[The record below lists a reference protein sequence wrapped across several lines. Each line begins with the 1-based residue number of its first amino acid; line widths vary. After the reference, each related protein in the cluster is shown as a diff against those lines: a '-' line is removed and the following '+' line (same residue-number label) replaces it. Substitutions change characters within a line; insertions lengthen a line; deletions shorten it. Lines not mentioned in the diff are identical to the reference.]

1 MSKIPQ
7 GEWSAIA
14 ARHAQGESLSAIARS
29 YGCTPPAIHYV
40 LKRNGR
46 QAVESVEQPAEP
58 APSRSNEQP
67 HHETPPQTLRSN
79 GEIKLSLNRTNEPA
93 GGGGREPA
101 SPASAPARSEHQ
113 PAPSEQ
119 RPVPSE
125 HRLVPSEHRLAPSE
139 HRLAPSEQR
148 SAPIEQRPAPIEQ
161 RPAPIEQRP
170 APIEQRPAPSEHRL
184 APIEQR
190 PVTALQQH
198 RGPPRTADRALAST
212 DGLDSELHERA
223 EAAIETFRSCFDAA
237 LAEGSPHERARL
249 RQAASD
255 LMRVAARTTIV
266 LDRLNALSER
276 AAAWSDPR
284 SISNRRA

>member
-46 QAVESVEQPAEP
+46 QAVETVEQPAEA
-58 APSRSNEQP
+58 APSRSNEP
-67 HHETPPQTLRSN
+67 HRETPPQTLRPN
-79 GEIKLSLNRTNEPA
+79 GEIKLSLNRTNEST
-93 GGGGREPA
+93 GGASREPA
-101 SPASAPARSEHQ
+101 PSEHQ

-119 RPVPSE
+119 RPVTE
-125 HRLVPSEHRLAPSE
+125 
-139 HRLAPSEQR
+139 
-148 SAPIEQRPAPIEQ
+148 
-161 RPAPIEQRP
+161 
-170 APIEQRPAPSEHRL
+170 
-184 APIEQR
+184 
-190 PVTALQQH
+190 LQQQ

-276 AAAWSDPR
+276 AAGWSDPR

>member
-46 QAVESVEQPAEP
+46 QAVEKVEQPAEAAP
-58 APSRSNEQP
+58 ARSNEP
-67 HHETPPQTLRSN
+67 HREAPPQTLRPN
-79 GEIKLSLNRTNEPA
+79 GEIKLSLNRTNESA
-93 GGGGREPA
+93 SGGGRDPAPPA
-101 SPASAPARSEHQ
+101 SGAAHSEQRLAQSEQRLAPSE
-113 PAPSEQ
+113 PRPVPSEQ
-119 RPVPSE
+119 RPVPE
-125 HRLVPSEHRLAPSE
+125 
-139 HRLAPSEQR
+139 
-148 SAPIEQRPAPIEQ
+148 
-161 RPAPIEQRP
+161 
-170 APIEQRPAPSEHRL
+170 
-184 APIEQR
+184 
-190 PVTALQQH
+190 LQQH
-198 RGPPRTADRALAST
+198 RGPLHAASRALAST
-212 DGLDSELHERA
+212 DGLDSELHDRA

-237 LAEGSPHERARL
+237 LAEGSPHDRARL

-276 AAAWSDPR
+276 PAVWSDPR

>member
-46 QAVESVEQPAEP
+46 QAVEKVEQPAEAAP
-58 APSRSNEQP
+58 ARSNEP
-67 HHETPPQTLRSN
+67 HREAPPQTLRPN
-79 GEIKLSLNRTNEPA
+79 GEIKLSLNRTNESA
-93 GGGGREPA
+93 SGGGRDPAPPA
-101 SPASAPARSEHQ
+101 SGAAHG
-113 PAPSEQ
+113 EQ
-119 RPVPSE
+119 
-125 HRLVPSEHRLAPSE
+125 
-139 HRLAPSEQR
+139 RLAPSEQHL
-148 SAPIEQRPAPIEQ
+148 P
-161 RPAPIEQRP
+161 
-170 APIEQRPAPSEHRL
+170 PSE
-184 APIEQR
+184 PR
-190 PVTALQQH
+190 PVPELQQH
-198 RGPPRTADRALAST
+198 RGPLHAASRALAST
-212 DGLDSELHERA
+212 DGLDSELHDRA

-237 LAEGSPHERARL
+237 LAEGSPHDRARL

-276 AAAWSDPR
+276 PAVWSDPR

>member
-46 QAVESVEQPAEP
+46 QAVEKVEQPAEATP
-58 APSRSNEQP
+58 ARSNEP
-67 HHETPPQTLRSN
+67 HREAPPQTLRPN
-79 GEIKLSLNRTNEPA
+79 GEIKLSLNRTNESA
-93 GGGGREPA
+93 GGGGRDPAPPA
-101 SPASAPARSEHQ
+101 SGAAHSEQHLAPSEQ
-113 PAPSEQ
+113 RLAPSVPRPVPSEQ
-119 RPVPSE
+119 RPVTE
-125 HRLVPSEHRLAPSE
+125 
-139 HRLAPSEQR
+139 
-148 SAPIEQRPAPIEQ
+148 
-161 RPAPIEQRP
+161 
-170 APIEQRPAPSEHRL
+170 
-184 APIEQR
+184 
-190 PVTALQQH
+190 LQQH
-198 RGPPRTADRALAST
+198 RGPLHTAGRALAST
-212 DGLDSELHERA
+212 DGLDSELHDRA

-237 LAEGSPHERARL
+237 LAEGSPHHRARL

-276 AAAWSDPR
+276 PAVWSDPR

>member
-46 QAVESVEQPAEP
+46 QPAEKVEQLAE
-58 APSRSNEQP
+58 AAASRPNEP
-67 HHETPPQTLRSN
+67 DREAPPQTLRSN
-79 GEIKLSLNRTNEPA
+79 GELTLSLNRANESA
-93 GGGGREPA
+93 GGSSREPA
-101 SPASAPARSEHQ
+101 TLPIGLTRT
-113 PAPSEQ
+113 EQ
-119 RPVPSE
+119 RP
-125 HRLVPSEHRLAPSE
+125 APIE
-139 HRLAPSEQR
+139 PRPAPIEQR
-148 SAPIEQRPAPIEQ
+148 SAPIEQPR
-161 RPAPIEQRP
+161 
-170 APIEQRPAPSEHRL
+170 
-184 APIEQR
+184 
-190 PVTALQQH
+190 VTELQQH
-198 RGPPRTADRALAST
+198 RAPPPTAGRTLAVT
-212 DGLDSELHERA
+212 DGLDSELHDRA

-237 LAEGSPHERARL
+237 LAEGSPHDRARL

-276 AAAWSDPR
+276 ATVWSDPR

>member
-46 QAVESVEQPAEP
+46 QPAEKVEQLAE
-58 APSRSNEQP
+58 AAASRPNEP
-67 HHETPPQTLRSN
+67 DREAPPQTLRSN
-79 GEIKLSLNRTNEPA
+79 GELTLSLNRANELA
-93 GGGGREPA
+93 GGGSREPA
-101 SPASAPARSEHQ
+101 TLPIGLTRT
-113 PAPSEQ
+113 EQ
-119 RPVPSE
+119 RP
-125 HRLVPSEHRLAPSE
+125 APIE
-139 HRLAPSEQR
+139 PRPAPIEQR
-148 SAPIEQRPAPIEQ
+148 SAPIEQRSAPIEQ
-161 RPAPIEQRP
+161 PR
-170 APIEQRPAPSEHRL
+170 
-184 APIEQR
+184 
-190 PVTALQQH
+190 VTELQQH
-198 RGPPRTADRALAST
+198 RAPPPTAGRTLAVT
-212 DGLDSELHERA
+212 DGLDSELHDRA

-237 LAEGSPHERARL
+237 LAEGSPHDRARL

-276 AAAWSDPR
+276 ATVWSDPR

>member
-46 QAVESVEQPAEP
+46 QPEKVELPAEA
-58 APSRSNEQP
+58 APSRANEP
-67 HHETPPQTLRSN
+67 DREAHPQTLRSN
-79 GEIKLSLNRTNEPA
+79 GEIKLTLNRTNGPA
-93 GGGGREPA
+93 GAGSREPA
-101 SPASAPARSEHQ
+101 PPASAPARSDHHPAPSEQ
-113 PAPSEQ
+113 RLAPSEQRPAPSEQ
-119 RPVPSE
+119 RPVPSDQ
-125 HRLVPSEHRLAPSE
+125 RPVPS
-139 HRLAPSEQR
+139 
-148 SAPIEQRPAPIEQ
+148 
-161 RPAPIEQRP
+161 
-170 APIEQRPAPSEHRL
+170 
-184 APIEQR
+184 EQR
-190 PVTALQQH
+190 PVTELQQH
-198 RGPPRTADRALAST
+198 RGPPSTAGRALASS
-212 DGLDSELHERA
+212 DGLDSELHDRA

-237 LAEGSPHERARL
+237 LAEGSPHDRARL

>member
-113 PAPSEQ
+113 PAPIEQ

-125 HRLVPSEHRLAPSE
+125 HRL
-139 HRLAPSEQR
+139 
-148 SAPIEQRPAPIEQ
+148 
-161 RPAPIEQRP
+161 
-170 APIEQRPAPSEHRL
+170 APSEHRL

>member
-46 QAVESVEQPAEP
+46 QTVEKVEQPAEAAP
-58 APSRSNEQP
+58 ARSNEP
-67 HHETPPQTLRSN
+67 HREAPPQTLRPN
-79 GEIKLSLNRTNEPA
+79 GEIKLSLNRTNESA
-93 GGGGREPA
+93 GGGGRDSAPPA
-101 SPASAPARSEHQ
+101 SGAAHSEQRLAPSEQ
-113 PAPSEQ
+113 RLAPSEPRPIPSEQ
-119 RPVPSE
+119 RPVPE
-125 HRLVPSEHRLAPSE
+125 
-139 HRLAPSEQR
+139 
-148 SAPIEQRPAPIEQ
+148 
-161 RPAPIEQRP
+161 
-170 APIEQRPAPSEHRL
+170 
-184 APIEQR
+184 
-190 PVTALQQH
+190 LQQH
-198 RGPPRTADRALAST
+198 RGPLHTASRALAST
-212 DGLDSELHERA
+212 DGLDSELHDRA

-237 LAEGSPHERARL
+237 LAEGSPHDRARL

-276 AAAWSDPR
+276 PAVWSDPR
-284 SISNRRA
+284 SISNRRV

>member
-7 GEWSAIA
+7 GEWNAIA

-46 QAVESVEQPAEP
+46 PAPEKVEQPAEA
-58 APSRSNEQP
+58 APSRP
-67 HHETPPQTLRSN
+67 HEPDREAPPQTLRPN
-79 GEIKLSLNRTNEPA
+79 GEIKLSLNRANEPA
-93 GGGGREPA
+93 GGSSREPA
-101 SPASAPARSEHQ
+101 PPPSGLARSEPHPAQ
-113 PAPSEQ
+113 SDQQHPAPVEQ
-119 RPVPSE
+119 RPTAIAQP
-125 HRLVPSEHRLAPSE
+125 R
-139 HRLAPSEQR
+139 
-148 SAPIEQRPAPIEQ
+148 
-161 RPAPIEQRP
+161 
-170 APIEQRPAPSEHRL
+170 
-184 APIEQR
+184 
-190 PVTALQQH
+190 VTELQQH
-198 RGPPRTADRALAST
+198 RDPSPTAGRALAST
-212 DGLDSELHERA
+212 DGLDSELHDRA

-276 AAAWSDPR
+276 AAVWSDPR
-284 SISNRRA
+284 SMSNRRA

>member
-46 QAVESVEQPAEP
+46 QPVETVEQPAEAAPSPANEPHRETP
-58 APSRSNEQP
+58 AP
-67 HHETPPQTLRSN
+67 TLRSN

-93 GGGGREPA
+93 GGGGRAPA
-101 SPASAPARSEHQ
+101 PLASAPARSEHQ

-119 RPVPSE
+119 RPV
-125 HRLVPSEHRLAPSE
+125 
-139 HRLAPSEQR
+139 
-148 SAPIEQRPAPIEQ
+148 IE
-161 RPAPIEQRP
+161 
-170 APIEQRPAPSEHRL
+170 
-184 APIEQR
+184 
-190 PVTALQQH
+190 LQQQ
-198 RGPPRTADRALAST
+198 RGPPRTTGRALAFT

>member
-46 QAVESVEQPAEP
+46 QAVEKVEQPAEAAP
-58 APSRSNEQP
+58 ARSNEP
-67 HHETPPQTLRSN
+67 HREAPPQTLRPN
-79 GEIKLSLNRTNEPA
+79 GEIKLSLNRTNESA
-93 GGGGREPA
+93 SGGGRDPAPPA
-101 SPASAPARSEHQ
+101 SGAAHG
-113 PAPSEQ
+113 EQ
-119 RPVPSE
+119 
-125 HRLVPSEHRLAPSE
+125 
-139 HRLAPSEQR
+139 RLAPSEQHL
-148 SAPIEQRPAPIEQ
+148 P
-161 RPAPIEQRP
+161 
-170 APIEQRPAPSEHRL
+170 PSEPR
-184 APIEQR
+184 PVPSEPRPVPSGQR
-190 PVTALQQH
+190 PVPELQQH
-198 RGPPRTADRALAST
+198 RGPLHAASRALAST
-212 DGLDSELHERA
+212 DGLDSELHDRA

-237 LAEGSPHERARL
+237 LAEGSPHDRARL

-276 AAAWSDPR
+276 PAVWSDPR

>member
-46 QAVESVEQPAEP
+46 QAVEKVEQPAEAAP
-58 APSRSNEQP
+58 ARSNEP
-67 HHETPPQTLRSN
+67 HREAPPQTLRPN
-79 GEIKLSLNRTNEPA
+79 GEIKLSLNRTNESA
-93 GGGGREPA
+93 SGGGRDPAPPVSGPAYSEQRLSPREQHLAPSVPRPAPSEPR
-101 SPASAPARSEHQ
+101 PV
-113 PAPSEQ
+113 PSEQ
-119 RPVPSE
+119 RPVTE
-125 HRLVPSEHRLAPSE
+125 
-139 HRLAPSEQR
+139 
-148 SAPIEQRPAPIEQ
+148 
-161 RPAPIEQRP
+161 
-170 APIEQRPAPSEHRL
+170 
-184 APIEQR
+184 
-190 PVTALQQH
+190 LQQH
-198 RGPPRTADRALAST
+198 RGPLHTAGRALTST
-212 DGLDSELHERA
+212 DGLDSELHDRA

-237 LAEGSPHERARL
+237 LAEGSPHDRARL

-276 AAAWSDPR
+276 PAVWSDPR